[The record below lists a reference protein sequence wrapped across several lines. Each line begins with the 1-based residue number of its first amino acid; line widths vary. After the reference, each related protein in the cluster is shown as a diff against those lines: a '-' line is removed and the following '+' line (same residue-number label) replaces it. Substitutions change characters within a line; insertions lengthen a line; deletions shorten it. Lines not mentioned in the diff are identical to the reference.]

1 MNHPLATFMK
11 QFFSHYLPVQKGFS
25 VNTIKAYRDTV
36 RLLLC
41 YAADTL
47 GKPADVLDVEDIA
60 ETTVLG
66 FLDHLE
72 QERGCSPRTRNQRL
86 AALHSVFAFIGRKEP
101 ALLAECRRVREI
113 PQKRTEHKQIGYLED
128 PEMQAIL
135 DAVER
140 EAVMGVR
147 DSALLLLL
155 YNTGARVNEVVMLTL
170 DDLHFDGPPFVR
182 LTGKG
187 NKERMCP
194 LWPET
199 VKCLQDHI
207 DERTPRD
214 PNVRSLFLNATGA
227 PISRFGIGHILAK
240 HVEAAKKECASLRSK
255 NVTPHTIRHTTAMHL
270 LRAGND
276 VHMVSYW
283 LGHADLNTTHVY
295 VEIDMEMKRKMIEK
309 IDAPKGRRR
318 PAWKKPGVLQWLK
331 DLTNE
336 AGLCGVK
343 QRRTA

>member
-1 MNHPLATFMK
+1 MNHPSATFMK
-11 QFFSHYLPVQKGFS
+11 QFFSHYLPVQRGLS

-47 GKPADVLDVEDIA
+47 SKPVDALDVEDIA

-66 FLDHLE
+66 FLDHVE

-86 AALHSVFAFIGRKEP
+86 AALHSFFAFIGRKEP
-101 ALLAECRRVREI
+101 SLLAECRRVREI
-113 PQKRTEHKQIGYLED
+113 PKKRTEHKQIGYLEE

-135 DAVER
+135 DTVESD
-140 EAVMGVR
+140 AVMGAR
-147 DSALLLLL
+147 DSALLMLL

-170 DDLHFDGPPFVR
+170 DDLHFESLPFVR

-187 NKERMCP
+187 NKERTCP
-194 LWPET
+194 LWTET
-199 VKCLQDHI
+199 VQLLNNHI
-207 DERTPRD
+207 AERTPRD
-214 PNVRSLFLNATGA
+214 PNVRRLFLNATGA

-240 HVEAAKKECASLRSK
+240 HVETAKKECASLRSK
-255 NVTPHTIRHTTAMHL
+255 SVTPHTIRHTTAMHL

-276 VHMVSYW
+276 VNMVCYW

-309 IDAPKGRRR
+309 IDAPKGRKR
-318 PAWKKPGVLQWLK
+318 PAWQKPGVLQWLK
-331 DLTNE
+331 DLTKE
-336 AGLCGVK
+336 AELCGVK
-343 QRRTA
+343 QRRIS